1 MFLVPV
7 VLFLLDV
14 IVLVLANS
22 ANDNLAKSACRA
34 AASAVDS
41 NNNGTMNVAATAA
54 QSVCTSFNCSSII
67 KDPQGKGT
75 GPGTAMLTGFYY
87 AAPNNPGSGPYSW
100 PGTLPQGATAF
111 PQPATGQVG
120 VVTSILVQLPVP
132 FPGFSSFPFVASDV
146 EPIVSINP

>member
-22 ANDNLAKSACRA
+22 ANDNLAKSTCRA
-34 AASAVDS
+34 AASAVDT
-41 NNNGTMNVAATAA
+41 NNNGTLNAAVAAA

-67 KDPQGKGT
+67 RDPQGKQNGS
-75 GPGTAMLTGFYY
+75 GTAMLTGFYY
-87 AAPNNPGSGPYSW
+87 GAQNGPGSGPYSW
-100 PGTLPQGATAF
+100 PGALPPGAAATA
-111 PQPATGQVG
+111 QPASGQVG
-120 VVTSILVQLPVP
+120 VITSILVQLPVP
-132 FPGFSSFPFVASDV
+132 FPGFSSFPFVATDV